1 MRCMAMCDSGRSNS
15 RRSRAAPKVGNFFS
29 QRYDL
34 LFEVCSGFK
43 RMAVRSAAV
52 FL

>member
-1 MRCMAMCDSGRSNS
+1 MAGQEEADGFEF
-15 RRSRAAPKVGNFFS
+15 APQPCCSEGGQFFS

-43 RMAVRSAAV
+43 RMAMRSTTV
-52 FL
+52 LL